1 MEQKAI
7 DILDAHRIMAIA
19 TLRPDGWPQNTIVG
33 YANDGLL
40 VYFLISR
47 SSQKFA
53 NIQRDDRISVAIG
66 EEPSDFRLLKAVY
79 AGASASE
86 VTDPKQ
92 REQAWRLL
100 MERHPNLSEFVL
112 PDRSEAAMMRA
123 PLMFVSILDF
133 TQGFG
138 HADALTASGPGLA
151 MMNPA
156 RDDDWGYTPASAASA
171 A

>member
-7 DILDAHRIMAIA
+7 NILEAHRILAIA
-19 TLRPDGWPQNTIVG
+19 TLRADGWPQNTIVG

-47 SSQKFA
+47 SSQKLA
-53 NIQRDDRISVAIG
+53 NIERDDRVSFAIG
-66 EEPSDFRLLKAVY
+66 EEPNDFRRLKAVY
-79 AGASASE
+79 AGAHASE

-92 REQAWRLL
+92 REHAWQLL
-100 MERHPNLSEFVL
+100 KQRHPNLRDFEL

-133 TQGFG
+133 TKGLG
-138 HADALTASGPGLA
+138 HTDELTVSGPALA

-156 RDDDWGYTPASAASA
+156 RDDDWGYTPVKAA
-171 A
+171 